1 MSEYIFKK
9 LLKING
15 LEHKYYVSSAGTSSE
30 EAGNDMYWG
39 AKDKLDEKNIP
50 YSKHKA
56 RQLKQ
61 EDYKKYDYIIG
72 METYNI
78 MNIIRIIGEDKESK
92 VYRLLD
98 FTDNP
103 RDIDDPWYT
112 GNFEVAYNDI
122 LEGCKGLLKHLEEN
136 Q

>member
-1 MSEYIFKK
+1 
-9 LLKING
+9 
-15 LEHKYYVSSAGTSSE
+15 
-30 EAGNDMYWG
+30 
-39 AKDKLDEKNIP
+39 
-50 YSKHKA
+50 
-56 RQLKQ
+56 
-61 EDYKKYDYIIG
+61 

-78 MNIIRIIGEDKESK
+78 RNIIRIIGEDKESK